1 MEVELLEIRQH
12 MGRFPPFDALSDDLL
27 DEIAG
32 QVEVAYYRAG
42 SEILLLDQE
51 IHELGYIRS
60 GAVEV
65 YRRNGDLYDRRG
77 EGDIFG
83 HFSLLRNHRVRYPV
97 RALEDSLIYFLPDAL
112 FQRLCEEDEHF
123 AEFVELERPRLES
136 AVEQH
141 KKQNDMMI
149 TRVRKLLTRYPVM
162 VVAST
167 TVQEAAR
174 LVGDF
179 GASAVLVLDAP
190 GDNPRYTF
198 RDSEERAWQVRG
210 ILTDSD
216 FRRLVAEGRP
226 SDTPVGEIV
235 VDRLVA
241 IQSDESVHEAMLTML
256 RNNIH
261 HLPVMHRRHPV
272 GIVHLSDIIRYET
285 HSSLYLVSNIF
296 NQSTAEGLAKLAPD
310 VRAAFVRMVEDGADS
325 RMIGSALSTIGR
337 SFTRRL
343 LELAEE
349 ALGPPPVPYCFM
361 AMGSMARNEQSI
373 VTDQDN
379 ALVLDDAFDPAAHD
393 AYFLAMAKIVSDGL
407 DACGYTYCSGDI
419 MATNPRWRQPLAV
432 WKGYF
437 EDWIHDPTP
446 ERLLHSSIFFD
457 LDVVHGENVF
467 VEQLQDLVA
476 DQAPKS
482 PLFLAAMARN
492 ALNRTPPLGFFR
504 TFVMEKDG
512 KQNNSINLK
521 RRGTAPLTDL
531 IRVHALACGSRAQNS
546 FERLDDIDRTQLLAP
561 GVSDKLRYALEFLAM
576 ARIRH
581 QVFDLQQERTPDN
594 NIEPENVS
602 DAERHTL
609 KDAFQVLS
617 NAQKFLKFRY
627 PVPASAARR
636 PRGTR

>member
-1 MEVELLEIRQH
+1 MDVELLEIRQH
-12 MGRFPPFDALSDDLL
+12 LARFPPFEGLSDELL
-27 DEIAG
+27 DEVAG
-32 QVEVAYYRAG
+32 SVEVAYFKAG
-42 SEILLLDQE
+42 SDILLLDQE
-51 IHELGYIRS
+51 VHEFCYIRS

-65 YRRNGDLYDRRG
+65 YRRGGELYNRLG

-83 HFSLLRNHRVRYPV
+83 HFSLLRNHRARFPA
-97 RALEDSLIYFLPDAL
+97 RAMEDTLIYFIPESA
-112 FQRLCEEDEHF
+112 FQRLCEADEHF
-123 AEFVELERPRLES
+123 ADFVELERPRLES
-136 AVEQH
+136 AVKDQ
-141 KKQNDMMI
+141 KKNNDMMI

-162 VVAST
+162 VEAST

-174 LVGDF
+174 QITDS

-190 GDNPRYTF
+190 GDMPRYTF
-198 RDSEERAWQVRG
+198 RDSQDRYWQVQG

-216 FRRLVAEGRP
+216 FRKLVVAEGRP
-226 SDTPVGEIV
+226 PETPVREVIGA
-235 VDRLVA
+235 RLIA
-241 IQSDESVHEAMLTML
+241 IQSDESVHEAMLCML

-285 HSSLYLVSNIF
+285 GSSLYLVSNIF
-296 NQSTAEGLAKLAPD
+296 HQSSVEGLARLAPD
-310 VRAAFVRMVEDGADS
+310 VQAAFVRMVEDGADS
-325 RMIGSALSTIGR
+325 TMVGSALSTIGR

-349 ALGPPPVPYCFM
+349 ELGPPPVAYCFM
-361 AMGSMARNEQSI
+361 ALGSMARNEQSI

-379 ALVLDDAFDPAAHD
+379 ALVLADDFDPARHD
-393 AYFLAMAKIVSDGL
+393 AYFMTMAKRVSDGL
-407 DACGYTYCSGDI
+407 DACGYTYCTGDI
-419 MATNPRWRQPLAV
+419 MATNPRWRQPLSV
-432 WKGYF
+432 WKRYF
-437 EDWIHDPTP
+437 QEWIDDPSP

-457 LDVVHGENVF
+457 LDAVHGENAF

-476 DQAPKS
+476 TRASKS
-482 PLFLAAMARN
+482 PLFLAAMGRN

-512 KQNNSINLK
+512 KHNNSINLK
-521 RRGTAPLTDL
+521 RRGTAPMTDL

-546 FERLDDIDRTQLLAP
+546 FARLDDIDRTQLLAP
-561 GVSDKLRYALEFLAM
+561 GVSQKLRYALEFLSM
-576 ARIRH
+576 SRIRH
-581 QVFDLQQERTPDN
+581 HAIDIEQGRAADN

-602 DAERHTL
+602 DAERHNL

-627 PVPASAARR
+627 PMPSRPAR
-636 PRGTR
+636 TR